1 MQAEKHLALGVDLG
15 GTKIYT
21 LLADARGAV
30 VAEEKRPVPPGRELP
45 AVLDEVLQSIAGVLR
60 QAGESLRR
68 HYNLGQGNL
77 RQEKLR
83 EAAAAAD
90 AAGDTG
96 PSFAGRPSWLSA
108 LSPGAGNC
116 LAAIKEYRRQLE
128 SAGMTIAGLGL
139 GIAAV
144 VSSDG
149 RTVRQAPNLGWK
161 EVPLADWLEAALEM
175 KVYMD
180 NDTNVAAL
188 GEYCFGGAAGTDFL
202 VYIGVGTG
210 IGGGIIAG
218 GKLFRGS
225 SGGAAEIGHIAVE
238 PQGPCCSLGHPG
250 CLEAMAS
257 GTAIGRMAR
266 EEVRKGRGA
275 RLLEL
280 AGGDVSRVTAQVVGE
295 ALQEGD
301 PAALEVVRRAGSY
314 LGMGV
319 ATVINV
325 LNPAVVVI
333 GGGAANLGEPLFAAV
348 EEEVKLRA
356 FPALREAVRIVPSRL
371 RERVGGLGAAAL
383 VFTSG
388 RG

>member
-1 MQAEKHLALGVDLG
+1 MQADKHLALGVDLG

-21 LLADARGAV
+21 LLADAKGTV
-30 VAEEKRPVPPGRELP
+30 LAEEKRPVPPGRELP
-45 AVLDEVLQSIAGVLR
+45 AVLAEVLQSIAGVLR
-60 QAGESLRR
+60 QAGESLR
-68 HYNLGQGNL
+68 GQHNL
-77 RQEKLR
+77 RQDNLQ
-83 EAAAAAD
+83 EAAEAVGGKD
-90 AAGDTG
+90 
-96 PSFAGRPSWLSA
+96 PSFAGETPWLSA
-108 LSPGAGNC
+108 LPPSAGSS
-116 LAAIKEYRRQLE
+116 LAAIKEHRRQFE

-149 RTVRQAPNLGWK
+149 RVVRQAPNLGWK
-161 EVPLADWLEAALEM
+161 EVPLVDWLEAALGM

-210 IGGGIIAG
+210 VGGGIIAEG
-218 GKLFRGS
+218 RLFRGS
-225 SGGAAEIGHIAVE
+225 SGGAAEIGHIVVE

-257 GTAIGRMAR
+257 GTAIGRMAQ
-266 EEVRKGRGA
+266 EEVQKGRGA

-280 AGGDVSRVTAQVVGE
+280 AGGDISRVTAQVVGE

-301 PAALEVVRRAGSY
+301 ATALELVRRAGSY

-333 GGGAANLGEPLFAAV
+333 GGGVANLGEPLFAAV

-356 FPALREAVRIVPSRL
+356 FPALREAVRIMPSRL

-383 VFTSG
+383 VFTSNLK
-388 RG
+388 